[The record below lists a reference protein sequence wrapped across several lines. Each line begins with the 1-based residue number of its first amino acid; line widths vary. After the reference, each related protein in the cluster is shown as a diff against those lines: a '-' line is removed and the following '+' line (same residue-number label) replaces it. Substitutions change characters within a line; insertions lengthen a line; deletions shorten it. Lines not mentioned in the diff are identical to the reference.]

1 MDSIKSNEITKD
13 KFLKL
18 NEDNLL
24 FITNPGR
31 MGDEDGSTFI
41 IKEDNELTIYRVEGW
56 MYPVSG
62 KRVDIS
68 FNDLLEQFPKWHE
81 TMKNVNEKD
90 YKGKYTHLYMGFG
103 NGLSIDNSIY
113 NEFEPYLNNQVE
125 QYLKNED
132 EEKKK
137 ELKYA
142 AIFNVWIKAVVE
154 MANDKGYTLK

>member
-13 KFLKL
+13 ELLKL
-18 NEDNLL
+18 NEDILV

-103 NGLSIDNSIY
+103 NGL
-113 NEFEPYLNNQVE
+113 
-125 QYLKNED
+125 
-132 EEKKK
+132 
-137 ELKYA
+137 
-142 AIFNVWIKAVVE
+142 KAVVE
-154 MANDKGYTLK
+154 MSNNKGYTLK

>member
-13 KFLKL
+13 EFLKL
-18 NEDNLL
+18 NEENLL

-56 MYPVSG
+56 MYPIAG

-68 FNDLLEQFPKWHE
+68 FNDLLEQFPKWNE
-81 TMKNVNEKD
+81 TMENINKKD

-125 QYLKNED
+125 EYLKNED